1 MVVKIVKD
9 VGPLK
14 MGCDGLAYV
23 SGEHWLWES
32 KSVLIL
38 GIIKRGLE
46 PPSVFMIF
54 NWWKIRKSGSFSKL
68 GYVSSGG
75 TILAIKSGRR
85 LSVHGDGGLMRH
97 LVGRGDTW
105 TTTQLPR

>member
-1 MVVKIVKD
+1 
-9 VGPLK
+9 
-14 MGCDGLAYV
+14 
-23 SGEHWLWES
+23 
-32 KSVLIL
+32 
-38 GIIKRGLE
+38 
-46 PPSVFMIF
+46 MIF

-68 GYVSSGG
+68 VYVSSGG
-75 TILAIKSGRR
+75 TIPAIKSGRR